1 MKIIEL
7 SEVQFRNYSKLHS
20 NRNYKQTIEY
30 ANMKKNYSK
39 LYLGFFDESNSNL
52 MGATLLLEKNVYNH
66 KIGIIPGS
74 FLIDYN
80 NDTLFKD
87 FITYLKDYLKS
98 RKFVYLKV
106 ENKVPYKIFNKDGVV
121 NYFDTNIIKLFDD
134 LNFVRSNKNH
144 YMQVI
149 LKAEDTP
156 DNTYKLFNSNT
167 KRNINLALER
177 AISIY
182 KDESNDIN
190 NIFNLNNNSNKKE
203 VENIINSFN
212 TDNNKVEIYTAKL
225 NPEKYVNNYR
235 YLLKE
240 EDVNNDKLNSMMKDF
255 SIKKTDTLINKKM
268 ESDKLVNK
276 YNSEIV
282 KATNLLMKY
291 PNEILVGSVLILRNN
306 REIYFLDEGYNKELN
321 EFYTSHILKWEI
333 IKKYINEGY
342 NIFNFGSIK
351 NMDKN
356 NNSYLFKI
364 GFGGNVYEYIGYYDL
379 IINKWLYKVFKF
391 IEIFE
396 EIKNKYF
403 KKNKLD

>member
-291 PNEILVGSVLILRNN
+291 PNEILVGSILILRNN

-356 NNSYLFKI
+356 NNGYLFKI

>member
-7 SEVQFRNYSKLHS
+7 SEVQFKNYSKLHS
-20 NRNYKQTIEY
+20 NRNYKQTVEY
-30 ANMKKNYSK
+30 ANMKNNYNK
-39 LYLGFFDESNSNL
+39 LYLGFLDENSSNL
-52 MGATLLLEKNVYNH
+52 MGATLLLEKRISNY

-80 NDTLFKD
+80 NETLFKD
-87 FITYLKDYLKS
+87 FITYLKSFLRE
-98 RKFVYLKV
+98 RKYVYLKV
-106 ENKVPYKIFNKDGVV
+106 ENKVPYKIFNKDGVL
-121 NYFDTNIIKLFDD
+121 NYFDTNIIKLLDE

-149 LKAEDTP
+149 LKAEKTP
-156 DNTYKLFNSNT
+156 DETYKLFNTNT

-182 KDESNDIN
+182 KDESNNID
-190 NIFNLNNNSNKKE
+190 NIFSLNNNSNRKE
-203 VENIINSFN
+203 VENIINNFK
-212 TDNNKVEIYTAKL
+212 TDNNKVEVYTAKL

-240 EDVNNDKLNSMMKDF
+240 EDVNNDRLNAMIQDF
-255 SIKKTDTLINKKM
+255 SIKKTDALINKKM
-268 ESDKLVNK
+268 ESDKLINK

-282 KATNLLMKY
+282 KATNLLMK
-291 PNEILVGSVLILRNN
+291 NTGEILVGAILILRNN
-306 REIYFLDEGYNKELN
+306 REIYFLDEGYNKELKD
-321 EFYTSHILKWEI
+321 FYTSHILKWEI
-333 IKKYINEGY
+333 MKKYISEGY

-356 NNSYLFKI
+356 NYSYLFKI
-364 GFGGNVYEYIGYYDL
+364 SFGGNVYEYIGSYDL
-379 IINKWLYKVFKF
+379 IINKWLYKIFKI
-391 IEIFE
+391 IEAFE
-396 EIKNKYF
+396 EFKKKYI

>member
-7 SEVQFRNYSKLHS
+7 SEVQFKNYSKLHS

-39 LYLGFFDESNSNL
+39 LYLGFFDENNSNL
-52 MGATLLLEKNVYNH
+52 MGATLVLEKRISKY

-80 NDTLFKD
+80 NETLFKD
-87 FITYLKDYLKS
+87 FITYLKEYLKT
-98 RKFVYLKV
+98 RNFVYLKV
-106 ENKVPYKIFNKDGVV
+106 ENKVPYKIFNKDGVI
-121 NYFDTNIIKLFDD
+121 NYFDTNIIKLFDE

-149 LKAEDTP
+149 LKAEETP
-156 DNTYKLFNSNT
+156 DDTYKLFNANT
-167 KRNINLALER
+167 KRNITLALER

-182 KDESNDIN
+182 KDDSNNID
-190 NIFNLNNNSNKKE
+190 NIFNLSNNSNRKE
-203 VENIINSFN
+203 VENIINNFN
-212 TDNNKVEIYTAKL
+212 TDNNKVEIYLAKI

-240 EDVNNDKLNSMMKDF
+240 EDVNNDKLNSMMQDF

-268 ESDKLVNK
+268 ESDKLINK
-276 YNSEIV
+276 YNNEIV
-282 KATNLLMKY
+282 KATNILMKY
-291 PNEILVGSVLILRNN
+291 PDEVLIGSILILKNN
-306 REIYFLDEGYNKELN
+306 REIYFLDEGYNKELE
-321 EFYTSHILKWEI
+321 EFYTSHLLKWEI

-356 NNSYLFKI
+356 NSSYLFKI
-364 GFGGNVYEYIGYYDL
+364 GFGGNVYEYIGAYDL
-379 IINKWLYKVFKF
+379 IINKWLYKIFKL
-391 IEIFE
+391 IEAFE
-396 EIKNKYF
+396 EL
-403 KKNKLD
+403 KKKFTKSNKLD